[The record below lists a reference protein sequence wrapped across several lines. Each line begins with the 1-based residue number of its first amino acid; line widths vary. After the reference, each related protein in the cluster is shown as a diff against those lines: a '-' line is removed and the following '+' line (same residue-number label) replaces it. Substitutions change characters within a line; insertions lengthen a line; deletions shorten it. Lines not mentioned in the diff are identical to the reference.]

1 MNRKYVTAFAL
12 GFLAIIGWNVFLI
25 QRDQRLHDAY
35 YRHDD
40 EQAADA
46 YYRQQAIDRLKYP
59 PSNRIDYNPKE
70 KYCASLKVWHPDCK
84 VE

>member
-1 MNRKYVTAFAL
+1 MSRKNVTAVVL

-35 YRHDD
+35 YR
-40 EQAADA
+40 
-46 YYRQQAIDRLKYP
+46 QQAVDRLKYP
-59 PSNRIDYNPKE
+59 PSDKIDYNPKE
-70 KYCASLKVWHPDCK
+70 RYCASLKVWHPDCN

>member
-1 MNRKYVTAFAL
+1 MTKRYITAVAL

-35 YRHDD
+35 YR
-40 EQAADA
+40 
-46 YYRQQAIDRLKYP
+46 QQAVDRLKYP
-59 PSNRIDYNPKE
+59 PSARIDYNPKE
-70 KYCASLKVWHPDCK
+70 EYCASLKVWHPDCK